1 MSLRDFV
8 LPGFRDVMPA
18 ERAVLEVSTSQPF
31 DRVGGLRDGGQ
42 LPPIF

>member
-8 LPGFRDVMPA
+8 LPGLRDVMSA
-18 ERAVLEVSTSQPF
+18 ERAVLEVCTSKPF

-42 LPPIF
+42 LSPII

>member
-8 LPGFRDVMPA
+8 LPGLRDVMAA
-18 ERAVLEVSTSQPF
+18 ERAVLEVCTSQPF

-42 LPPIF
+42 LPSIF